1 MNELDQILETFP
13 FDETRTKKIAD
24 LTKSNDF
31 RALLIN
37 QLIVTIDQNIDP
49 QFIQEKS
56 IQILSEAKAIVR
68 MLKIT
73 LKTKTIKE

>member
-13 FDETRTKKIAD
+13 FDESRIKKISD

-37 QLIVTIDQNIDP
+37 QLITIVDQNIDP
-49 QFIQEKS
+49 AYVETKS

-73 LKTKTIKE
+73 LKTKQIKE